1 MDMWISRN
9 CHLRSNRPLRILDP
23 LFHHFCASLHFCF
36 AADMRVVSRNCT
48 EDGWSE
54 PFPHYFDACG
64 FEEYEYETGD
74 QVSICCPP
82 EGGGMGPRRLVEACV
97 PQGPRLLMELQKL
110 ESPGSIHECLLWGQM
125 HTGQDFHSLI
135 LGRETTVLLP
145 ELFRPPPCVHHLPG
159 GFSRIPAFLWSSHC
173 RVNAGPS
180 RGPPGSSSRLKAGS
194 VLAGQCSC
202 TLPAFSFCAVQ
213 MDRRRR
219 WLRGNGLGELGV
231 VEELMAGGGDVIN

>member
-1 MDMWISRN
+1 MSLKSPALALGSLPLSHLGALLSCGS
-9 CHLRSNRPLRILDP
+9 CHSWRLVR
-23 LFHHFCASLHFCF
+23 ASC
-36 AADMRVVSRNCT
+36 R
-48 EDGWSE
+48 
-54 PFPHYFDACG
+54 
-64 FEEYEYETGD
+64 
-74 QVSICCPP
+74 CPP